1 MRGKNWGGDMVLEID
16 EKDREILRHAL
27 EVLEEELQVER
38 LKTEKR
44 EFRAAL
50 HDEEDSVKRILRK
63 VA

>member
-27 EVLEEELQVER
+27 EVLEEELKAER
-38 LKTEKR
+38 LKTDKR

-50 HDEEDSVKRILRK
+50 HDEEDSIKRILRK

>member
-1 MRGKNWGGDMVLEID
+1 MVLEID
-16 EKDREILRHAL
+16 EKEKETLRHAL
-27 EVLEEELQVER
+27 KVLEEELKVER
-38 LKTEKR
+38 LKINRR

>member
-1 MRGKNWGGDMVLEID
+1 MLLEID
-16 EKDREILRHAL
+16 EKDREILRRAL
-27 EVLEEELQVER
+27 EVLEEELKVER
-38 LKTEKR
+38 LKPNKR

>member
-1 MRGKNWGGDMVLEID
+1 MVLEID

-27 EVLEEELQVER
+27 EVLEEELKAER
-38 LKTEKR
+38 LKTDKR

-50 HDEEDSVKRILRK
+50 HDEEDSIKRILRK